1 MNTTIQKIQSQ
12 GGQNKLPNNEI
23 EQLGQI
29 ITGFLEFDRQQRL
42 SLDKALDL
50 VGIPNSPEK

>member
-1 MNTTIQKIQSQ
+1 MNIQKIQSQ
-12 GGQNKLPNNEI
+12 TSGNKLPNNEI
-23 EQLGQI
+23 DQLVQI

-50 VGIPNSPEK
+50 VGVPNSPGK